1 MNLVAEPLSLVTL
14 SLLKS
19 DVEIDFEV
27 HSYDSLQ
34 TLKHSPR
41 RKKSQL
47 ENLVDTGIQYKLHE
61 FCSM

>member
-1 MNLVAEPLSLVTL
+1 MMNLVAEPLSLVTL

-34 TLKHSPR
+34 TLMKHSPR

-47 ENLVDTGIQYKLHE
+47 ENLVDTDWNTVQAT
-61 FCSM
+61 